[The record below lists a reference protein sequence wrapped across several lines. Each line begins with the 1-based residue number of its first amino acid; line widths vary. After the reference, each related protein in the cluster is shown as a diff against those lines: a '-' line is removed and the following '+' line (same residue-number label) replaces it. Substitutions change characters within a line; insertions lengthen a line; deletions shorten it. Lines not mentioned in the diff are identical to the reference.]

1 VRTCVDALAT
11 GGTAVLA
18 GSVSPAGT
26 VNLDPERLVRG
37 WNTVTGVHN
46 YELRHLARAVDL
58 LVDLDAAPH
67 PTLPWE
73 RMLSAPRRLDGLDG
87 TDSLGAGFTGPS
99 DGTLRTVLLP

>member
-1 VRTCVDALAT
+1 
-11 GGTAVLA
+11 
-18 GSVSPAGT
+18 
-26 VNLDPERLVRG
+26 
-37 WNTVTGVHN
+37 
-46 YELRHLARAVDL
+46 VDL

-87 TDSLGAGFTGPS
+87 TDSLGAVFTGPS